1 MTTWQSPPK
10 PADYAENRLIEAI
23 LDGYFPIDSYLPAER
38 ELSEQLGVT
47 RPTLREALQRLSR
60 DGWLEIHQGR
70 PTRVRNYW
78 QEGNLGV
85 LGAIARQS
93 QKLPPDFV
101 TNLLSVRCLL
111 APAYARL
118 SVERAPQVIASLL
131 RTYQTLPDQSE
142 DFAAADWKLHHQLTI
157 YSGNPIFTLI
167 LNGFSELY
175 SYAGQIY
182 FASARS
188 RQHSSVFY
196 RDLMHAAQNQDATQA
211 EAITRKVMQDSLE
224 LWQDRTSG

>member
-1 MTTWQSPPK
+1 MPAWQSPPK

-23 LDGYFPIDSYLPAER
+23 LEGYFPIDSYLPAER

-93 QKLPPDFV
+93 QKLPQDFV
-101 TNLLSVRCLL
+101 ANLLSVRCLL
-111 APAYARL
+111 APAYARQ
-118 SVERAPQVIASLL
+118 SIERAPQVIASLL
-131 RTYQTLPDQSE
+131 QAYQALPDQPE

-167 LNGFSELY
+167 LNGFGDLY

-188 RQHSSVFY
+188 RQHSSDFY

-224 LWQDRTSG
+224 LWRNRTSG